1 MAKKLDIPNAD
12 DEALVRSA
20 QRGAMPPYEELVHRH
35 RDKIY
40 ARAFSMLRNED
51 EALDISQEAWVKGWQ
66 RLKQFKHNASF
77 TTWMTR
83 ICINLCLD
91 FLRKRKRKPTSSL
104 DQMEEESGGVER
116 FMPVEQFNPT
126 EKAEREELRAQI
138 DEGMAKLS
146 YEHRTVLILHEFEQ
160 LGYKEVSKAMH
171 CSIGTVMS
179 RLFYA
184 RRKLAT
190 LLISLKK
197 ERQK

>member
-51 EALDISQEAWVKGWQ
+51 EALDISQEAWEKGWQ

-83 ICINLCLD
+83 I
-91 FLRKRKRKPTSSL
+91 
-104 DQMEEESGGVER
+104 
-116 FMPVEQFNPT
+116 
-126 EKAEREELRAQI
+126 
-138 DEGMAKLS
+138 
-146 YEHRTVLILHEFEQ
+146 
-160 LGYKEVSKAMH
+160 
-171 CSIGTVMS
+171 
-179 RLFYA
+179 
-184 RRKLAT
+184 
-190 LLISLKK
+190 
-197 ERQK
+197 